1 MSTLVSGLFPSR
13 ASAEQAVDELI
24 KVGFSQDDISLLMSD
39 RTRGREFQEL
49 RGAYGHGSSHHRNGN
64 SNGNG
69 NGDGNGHQGV
79 LTTVAGSLDAVSSV
93 REPGLPLVAA
103 GPIVEALSKLN
114 GEETRG
120 LTGALVDLGV
130 PEREARFLQGEIQHG
145 GILVGVYV
153 HDDGGSTESGW
164 PRHMWSGEEFE

>member
-39 RTRGREFQEL
+39 RTRGREFHEL
-49 RGAYGHGSSHHRNGN
+49 RTTNGHGSSHYR
-64 SNGNG
+64 NGNG
-69 NGDGNGHQGV
+69 NGHGLGGV
-79 LTTVAGSLDAVSSV
+79 LNTVAGSLDMVISV

-114 GEETRG
+114 DGEIHG
-120 LTGALVDLGV
+120 LTGALVGLGV

-153 HDDGGSTESGW
+153 HDDGGAAESGW

>member
-13 ASAEQAVDELI
+13 ESAEQAVDELI
-24 KVGFSQDDISLLMSD
+24 KVGFSQQDISLLMSD
-39 RTRGREFQEL
+39 RTRGREFHEL
-49 RGAYGHGSSHHRNGN
+49 RSTNGNGSSYHRNGN
-64 SNGNG
+64 GRG
-69 NGDGNGHQGV
+69 TRGV
-79 LTTVAGSLDAVSSV
+79 LTTVAGSLDSVSSV

-103 GPIVEALSKLN
+103 GPIVEALSRLN
-114 GEETRG
+114 GGETRG
-120 LTGALVDLGV
+120 LTGALVGLGV

-153 HDDGGSTESGW
+153 HDEGGTAESGW

>member
-49 RGAYGHGSSHHRNGN
+49 RGAYAHGSSHQRNGYSNGNGN
-64 SNGNG
+64 SNG
-69 NGDGNGHQGV
+69 DQGV

-114 GEETRG
+114 GGETRG

-130 PEREARFLQGEIQHG
+130 PEREAQFLQGEIQHG